1 MKKSSAWFMLT
12 PGLVILFLF
21 LAIPLLR
28 VLFPSIFSGA
38 YPFDAY
44 VGFFQDE
51 YYRKIFIRTVKI
63 AVITTFVCMV
73 GGIPTAYFISR
84 CSKKWRGIL
93 LAASIFPMMTNSVIR
108 SFAWINIL
116 GSNGIINKVLVG
128 LGVVPKPL
136 KLLYTDFS
144 IIIGSVYLFLP
155 LMIVT
160 VAGVMENIDDDMM
173 EAALSLGAA
182 RMEAFMKVIFPMS
195 LPGIIVGGIL
205 VFTGTLTAY
214 TTPQLLGG
222 NSNMVMATL
231 IYQRAMSVSD
241 WTGASV
247 IALIMIVVTLAVIRG
262 FNARK
267 NKLLTI
273 WAVLVFAFLAIPLLI
288 ITVTAFG
295 GGSAIT
301 FPIESF
307 SLKWFANVFALKSFR
322 RSFITSLE
330 VAFLATF
337 ISLLVGIPAAYA
349 LARSGMK
356 GRGLLKSIFLSP
368 TIVPGIVI
376 GFIMYQC
383 LILTLRIPVFTG
395 LLAGHFMV
403 TLPYVIRVVGSS
415 MEQFDFSIEE
425 AAWSLGCPKTAAF
438 FKVVLPNVTSGISS
452 AFMLAFI
459 NSFNNIPVSMF
470 LSGPGVSTFPST
482 LMNYIEYNYDPTVSA
497 VSVLLMAATVIIMV
511 IVDRTLG
518 IAALAK

>member
-1 MKKSSAWFMLT
+1 MLINIYQRGETKTMKKSSAWFMLT

-73 GGIPTAYFISR
+73 GGIPTSYFISR
-84 CSKKWRGIL
+84 CSK
-93 LAASIFPMMTNSVIR
+93 
-108 SFAWINIL
+108 INIL

-262 FNARK
+262 FNALAA
-267 NKLLTI
+267 KLD
-273 WAVLVFAFLAIPLLI
+273 
-288 ITVTAFG
+288 
-295 GGSAIT
+295 
-301 FPIESF
+301 
-307 SLKWFANVFALKSFR
+307 R
-322 RSFITSLE
+322 RGE
-330 VAFLATF
+330 N
-337 ISLLVGIPAAYA
+337 YA
-349 LARSGMK
+349 
-356 GRGLLKSIFLSP
+356 
-368 TIVPGIVI
+368 
-376 GFIMYQC
+376 
-383 LILTLRIPVFTG
+383 
-395 LLAGHFMV
+395 
-403 TLPYVIRVVGSS
+403 
-415 MEQFDFSIEE
+415 
-425 AAWSLGCPKTAAF
+425 
-438 FKVVLPNVTSGISS
+438 
-452 AFMLAFI
+452 
-459 NSFNNIPVSMF
+459 
-470 LSGPGVSTFPST
+470 
-482 LMNYIEYNYDPTVSA
+482 
-497 VSVLLMAATVIIMV
+497 
-511 IVDRTLG
+511 
-518 IAALAK
+518 

>member
-1 MKKSSAWFMLT
+1 MLINIYQRGETKTMKKSSAWCMLV

-21 LAIPLLR
+21 LMIPLLR
-28 VLFPSIFSGA
+28 VLVPSVFTGD
-38 YPFDAY
+38 YPFSAY
-44 VGFFQDE
+44 VDFFKDE
-51 YYRKIFIRTVKI
+51 YYRKIFLRTVKI

-84 CSKKWRGIL
+84 CDKKWRGL
-93 LAASIFPMMTNSVIR
+93 LLSASIFPMMTNSVIR

-262 FNARK
+262 FNALAA
-267 NKLLTI
+267 KLD
-273 WAVLVFAFLAIPLLI
+273 
-288 ITVTAFG
+288 
-295 GGSAIT
+295 
-301 FPIESF
+301 
-307 SLKWFANVFALKSFR
+307 R
-322 RSFITSLE
+322 RGE
-330 VAFLATF
+330 N
-337 ISLLVGIPAAYA
+337 YA
-349 LARSGMK
+349 
-356 GRGLLKSIFLSP
+356 
-368 TIVPGIVI
+368 
-376 GFIMYQC
+376 
-383 LILTLRIPVFTG
+383 
-395 LLAGHFMV
+395 
-403 TLPYVIRVVGSS
+403 
-415 MEQFDFSIEE
+415 
-425 AAWSLGCPKTAAF
+425 
-438 FKVVLPNVTSGISS
+438 
-452 AFMLAFI
+452 
-459 NSFNNIPVSMF
+459 
-470 LSGPGVSTFPST
+470 
-482 LMNYIEYNYDPTVSA
+482 
-497 VSVLLMAATVIIMV
+497 
-511 IVDRTLG
+511 
-518 IAALAK
+518 